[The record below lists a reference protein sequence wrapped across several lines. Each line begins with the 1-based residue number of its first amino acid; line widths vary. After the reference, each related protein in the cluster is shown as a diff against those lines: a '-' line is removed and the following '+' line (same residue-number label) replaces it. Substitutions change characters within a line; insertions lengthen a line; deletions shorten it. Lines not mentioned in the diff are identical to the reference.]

1 MAIACLAI
9 PHFPLRV
16 ALRDRP
22 DLDGAPL
29 VLAHASS
36 ARPTVLDATP
46 EAHRRGI
53 RIGMPLREV
62 MALCPEA
69 AFLQPNPIRETE
81 VFETLL
87 DLLESFSPL
96 VEPAEPGLAYIDLH
110 GLDGLVGPPRAAA
123 ERLLALAPAELRP
136 RVGVAPGKFVASLAA
151 RRAKAGTPL
160 VVPPSEVPGFLAP
173 LPAAWLPLAPAT
185 LQRFE
190 RLGLRTI
197 GEVGALPMP
206 ALQARFGKEGKLA
219 WNLAHGKDAAH
230 VVPRPHDLTVT
241 VSLVFP
247 APAATREMVLI
258 GLDQLVVRA
267 FAHADLRGR
276 QARQARLQVHIEDQ
290 RSWAKELTLREPSG
304 QEHLGTALR
313 LRLQDLE
320 LPGPAEA
327 MTLELRGIVGEVAHQ
342 QLLPGMRR
350 RRVRPL
356 VEAARHLKQRYGVSP
371 LYRIAEVEPWSRI
384 PERRHALI
392 TFDP

>member
-1 MAIACLAI
+1 MAIACLDI
-9 PHFPLRV
+9 PHFALRV
-16 ALRDRP
+16 ALLDRP

-29 VLAHASS
+29 VLAHPAS

-53 RIGMPLREV
+53 RTGMPLREV

-69 AFLQPNPIRETE
+69 AFLQPNPIREAE
-81 VFETLL
+81 VFDALL
-87 DLLESFSPL
+87 DRLETVSPL
-96 VEPAEPGLAYIDLH
+96 VEPAASGRSYIDLH
-110 GLDGLVGPPRAAA
+110 GLDRLVGPPDVAS
-123 ERLLALAPAELRP
+123 ELLLTLAPPALRP
-136 RVGVAPGKFVASLAA
+136 RVGVAPGKFVASMAA
-151 RRAKAGTPL
+151 RRAKPGTPL
-160 VVPPSEVPGFLAP
+160 LIPASAVIGFLAP
-173 LPAAWLPLAPAT
+173 LPAAWLPLATST
-185 LQRFE
+185 LQRFD

-197 GEVGALPMP
+197 GEVGALPLA
-206 ALQARFGKEGKLA
+206 ALQARFGKEGRLA
-219 WNLAHGKDAAH
+219 WNLANGKDDAR
-230 VVPRPHDLTVT
+230 VIPRPHELTVT

-247 APAATREMVLI
+247 GPATTREMALI

-267 FAHADLRGR
+267 FAHPDLRGR
-276 QARQARLQVHIEDQ
+276 QTRQARIRVHIEDQ
-290 RSWAKELTLREPSG
+290 RSWEKELTLREPYG
-304 QEHLGTALR
+304 QEHLATALR

-327 MTLELRGIVGEVAHQ
+327 MILELRGIVGEVAHQ
-342 QLLPGMRR
+342 HLLSGMRLR
-350 RRVRPL
+350 QVRPL